1 MKRIQQIGPGA
12 MIAAAFI
19 GPGTV
24 TTASLAGA
32 SYGTTL
38 LWAILF
44 SIAATVILQE
54 MTVRL
59 GVIGRLGLGEAI
71 RKKFT
76 TSWIRIIV
84 SILIIGAILIGN
96 AAYEAG
102 NITGA
107 VLGFEHYSITLG
119 NRNFNPAILILGAI
133 AFLIL
138 YTGKIKIIE
147 RFLIILVAFMS
158 IVFLVTAM
166 LLKPDLI
173 LLCKNTFIPTVP
185 ANGFLMVTGLIG
197 TTVVPYNLFLHASSA
212 KIKWT
217 DSAALGIARWDTFFS
232 VLIGGLI
239 TMAIMVT
246 ASVAFH
252 ETGKSLNNLGDL
264 STQLNPLL
272 GTSASSFMKA
282 GFLAAGLS
290 SAITAPLAAA
300 YAMSGIANWESKLNT
315 AKFRYIWLFV
325 LAIGIIFSLLGFKP
339 LNLILF
345 AQIANGLLLPIIV
358 LFLVWV
364 MNDKSLLGNYCNSKL
379 TNAGGILVLLVAIGL
394 GTKSILGVFGILV
407 K

>member
-1 MKRIQQIGPGA
+1 

-133 AFLIL
+133 AF
-138 YTGKIKIIE
+138 
-147 RFLIILVAFMS
+147 
-158 IVFLVTAM
+158 
-166 LLKPDLI
+166 
-173 LLCKNTFIPTVP
+173 
-185 ANGFLMVTGLIG
+185 
-197 TTVVPYNLFLHASSA
+197 
-212 KIKWT
+212 
-217 DSAALGIARWDTFFS
+217 
-232 VLIGGLI
+232 
-239 TMAIMVT
+239 
-246 ASVAFH
+246 
-252 ETGKSLNNLGDL
+252 
-264 STQLNPLL
+264 
-272 GTSASSFMKA
+272 
-282 GFLAAGLS
+282 
-290 SAITAPLAAA
+290 
-300 YAMSGIANWESKLNT
+300 
-315 AKFRYIWLFV
+315 
-325 LAIGIIFSLLGFKP
+325 
-339 LNLILF
+339 
-345 AQIANGLLLPIIV
+345 
-358 LFLVWV
+358 
-364 MNDKSLLGNYCNSKL
+364 
-379 TNAGGILVLLVAIGL
+379 
-394 GTKSILGVFGILV
+394 
-407 K
+407 